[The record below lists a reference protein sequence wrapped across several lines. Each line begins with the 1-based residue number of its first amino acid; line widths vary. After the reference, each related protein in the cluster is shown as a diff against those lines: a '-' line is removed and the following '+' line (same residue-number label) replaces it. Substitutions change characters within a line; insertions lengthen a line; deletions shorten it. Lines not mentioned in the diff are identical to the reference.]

1 MSAPQSPDEPEV
13 KPAARRGMAF
23 RKNSRSPLPTPE
35 QSRRQADVV
44 KSAWRHFG
52 EPGPVI
58 AFLNTRNAALEGQP
72 LQLAIESDQGLERVE
87 TLLKQMA
94 QEA

>member
-1 MSAPQSPDEPEV
+1 ML
-13 KPAARRGMAF
+13 RYGMPGGMT
-23 RKNSRSPLPTPE
+23 RTGNR
-35 QSRRQADVV
+35 D
-44 KSAWRHFG
+44 FG

-87 TLLKQMA
+87 SLLKQMA
-94 QEA
+94 REA

>member
-1 MSAPQSPDEPEV
+1 MSAPQNPDEPEI
-13 KPAARRGMAF
+13 KPAARRSMTF
-23 RKNSRSPLPTPE
+23 RKNSRGPLPTPA

-58 AFLNTRNAALEGQP
+58 AFLNTRNAALEAPP

-87 TLLKQMA
+87 SLLKQMA
-94 QEA
+94 REA